1 MVKKIST
8 LAYKSTTL
16 GCKIVATLHR
26 IRNSNTLI
34 KIKNLFIRS
43 VSLIIADFLSWQCN
57 KMCALFLLLLSIL
70 DGPIRPSFFTSWAKV
85 PHLSSNN
92 KCTSSYCTVWWHN
105 WFCNTI
111 CISFP
116 LKFDILGRIKQ
127 LKTIAKIKIYVVLLI
142 FL

>member
-43 VSLIIADFLSWQCN
+43 VSLQYN
-57 KMCALFLLLLSIL
+57 LLHVNYS
-70 DGPIRPSFFTSWAKV
+70 R
-85 PHLSSNN
+85 
-92 KCTSSYCTVWWHN
+92 
-105 WFCNTI
+105 
-111 CISFP
+111 FP
-116 LKFDILGRIKQ
+116 KLAMQ
-127 LKTIAKIKIYVVLLI
+127 
-142 FL
+142 